1 MLRGIFD
8 RLQEARQSRALVR
21 IERNKLERGWMDG
34 RVAAVGPQLLA
45 LHLVDDSI
53 VYNGFTV
60 VRLKDLTALHV
71 PAPYAGF
78 MERALKLRKLRAPR
92 STWLDVA
99 SIESVVQT
107 AARKFPLVTVYQE
120 TMDPDSCLIGVPSDI
135 DARMM
140 RLRLVDPNADLGPDE
155 AVALRHVTR
164 VDFGGGY
171 EDALW
176 QVLSERNPPD
186 RRAADA

>member
-8 RLQEARQSRALVR
+8 RLQEARQGRVLVR
-21 IERNKLERGWMDG
+21 VERRKLEQGWMDG
-34 RVAAVGPQLLA
+34 RVASVGPHLLA

-60 VRLKDLTALHV
+60 LRLKDITALHV
-71 PAPYAGF
+71 PTPYAGF
-78 MERALKLRKLRAPR
+78 MEHALKLRKQRAPR
-92 STWLDVA
+92 CTWLDVA
-99 SIESVVQT
+99 SVESVVQS
-107 AARKFPLVTVYQE
+107 AARKFPLVTIYQE
-120 TMDPDSCLIGVPSDI
+120 TIDPDSCLIGVPSDI

-140 RLRLVDPNADLGPDE
+140 RLRLVDPNAMFGPDE
-155 AVALRHVTR
+155 AVALRNVTR

-176 QVLSERNPPD
+176 QVLSERGPAD
-186 RRAADA
+186 RRTAYT